1 MNLYSAE
8 INKIK
13 QRFDRAGLHETYQ
26 YRAVAEML
34 QVVVR
39 YIADVEKK
47 IDTLKPEKGN

>member
-13 QRFDRAGLHETYQ
+13 QRFDRTGLHETDQ
-26 YRAVAEML
+26 YRALAEML
-34 QVVVR
+34 QVVVK

-47 IDTLKPEKGN
+47 IDNLKETQ